1 MAITVQPQER
11 SLPLGRRDAELEG
24 AQQSSL
30 VVFATSDT
38 LQRRVS
44 QALGESPFD
53 VIYTRTPVECLA
65 SVETV
70 RPVLVIVECDGAS
83 SLPVLLDRLRANSS
97 AQVMLIGP
105 DADQGLGALEMGIGV
120 DYVKSPVRETE
131 LRARVRRHATRG
143 VEQETLRFGELSIDP
158 VARSV
163 RLAGKLVHLKALEF
177 DLLKFLASRAGSL
190 FTRRE
195 LLEHVWGPYSG
206 GSSRCREPAT
216 TSRAEPPPRRSPA
229 TGRHPD
235 NHDGFAADPPLFFG
249 SQRHRR
255 IRWGRRPE
263 AGAHRGW

>member
-1 MAITVQPQER
+1 
-11 SLPLGRRDAELEG
+11 
-24 AQQSSL
+24 
-30 VVFATSDT
+30 
-38 LQRRVS
+38 VS

-195 LLEHVWGPYSG
+195 LLEHVWGSSEGWQQLDTVTEHVYRVRRKLESIPSVQRRIVTVPGAGYYFEG
-206 GSSRCREPAT
+206 GAT
-216 TSRAEPPPRRSPA
+216 TAAFSGDRS
-229 TGRHPD
+229 TSG
-235 NHDGFAADPPLFFG
+235 
-249 SQRHRR
+249 
-255 IRWGRRPE
+255 
-263 AGAHRGW
+263 